1 MTEWQRLLSSDPVA
15 QRSDDPD
22 FWETYLAEH
31 PDVLHR
37 LLADVYQATY
47 GSEKPPTLD
56 DLWALMAA
64 PRFTTE
70 TFGNAVVDLLGAR
83 SVRWLAGQVGIAHQQ
98 LARYLSGQRPIVSI
112 HDAKGSMRRIESVAA
127 ALKVHPSYFV
137 EWRRLWIMSLLD
149 SAFTAQ
155 PSLSVGIFRRY
166 SGFEERG
173 NGRSERNAS

>member
-1 MTEWQRLLSSDPVA
+1 MSEWQKLLASNPVA

-47 GSEKPPTLD
+47 GSAKPPTLD
-56 DLWALMAA
+56 DLWAIMAT

-70 TFGNAVVDLLGAR
+70 EFGNAVIDLLADR
-83 SVRWLAGQVGIAHQQ
+83 SVRWLASQVGIAHQQ
-98 LARYLSGQRPIVSI
+98 LSRYLSGQRPIVSI
-112 HDAKGSMRRIESVAA
+112 HDTRGSMRRIESVAK

-155 PSLSVGIFRRY
+155 PGLSVGIFRRY
-166 SGFEERG
+166 SGFE
-173 NGRSERNAS
+173 NARSDRSAS